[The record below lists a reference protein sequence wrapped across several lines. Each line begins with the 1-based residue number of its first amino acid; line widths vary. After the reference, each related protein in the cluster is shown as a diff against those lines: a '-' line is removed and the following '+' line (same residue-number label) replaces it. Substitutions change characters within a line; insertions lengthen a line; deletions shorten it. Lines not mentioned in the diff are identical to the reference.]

1 MITVRNATDQ
11 PQRLMA
17 GRLLQR
23 IHLYATTKGLA
34 LQPLNQI
41 FERAD
46 REASDGLE
54 PVFARAVDGLSSD
67 GWHGVTAFRIGYPES
82 AAASSPRRAAEDVIR
97 I

>member
-1 MITVRNATDQ
+1 
-11 PQRLMA
+11 LMA

-46 REASDGLE
+46 REASAGLA
-54 PVFARAVDGLSSD
+54 PVFTGAADRLSPD
-67 GWHGVTAFRIGYPES
+67 GWHGVTAFRIGYPVS
-82 AAASSPRRAAEDVIR
+82 PASLSPRRSAEDVIR
-97 I
+97 T